1 MIGIIDYGLGNVKA
15 FSNVYKNLN
24 IPNKIIKNADELKYV
39 DRIIL
44 PGVGA
49 FDYAMKK
56 LGDSGMQD
64 ALNMSV
70 VEKNTPVLGVCVG
83 MQILAESSE
92 EGELKGLGWISGRVK
107 KINFTSQ
114 NNPMIVPHMGWN
126 KVIPTKKGEELF
138 YGINLNPSFYFLH
151 SYYFECK
158 NKDRIISTSDYGQNF
173 TSAVKRK
180 NIYGIQFHPEKSH
193 SNGIKLLKNFSAL
206 DF

>member
-1 MIGIIDYGLGNVKA
+1 MIGIIDYGLRINVKA

-92 EGELKGLGWISGRVK
+92 EGELKRLGMDLR
-107 KINFTSQ
+107 
-114 NNPMIVPHMGWN
+114 
-126 KVIPTKKGEELF
+126 
-138 YGINLNPSFYFLH
+138 
-151 SYYFECK
+151 
-158 NKDRIISTSDYGQNF
+158 
-173 TSAVKRK
+173 
-180 NIYGIQFHPEKSH
+180 
-193 SNGIKLLKNFSAL
+193 
-206 DF
+206 

>member
-92 EGELKGLGWISGRVK
+92 GR
-107 KINFTSQ
+107 I
-114 NNPMIVPHMGWN
+114 
-126 KVIPTKKGEELF
+126 
-138 YGINLNPSFYFLH
+138 
-151 SYYFECK
+151 
-158 NKDRIISTSDYGQNF
+158 
-173 TSAVKRK
+173 KRA
-180 NIYGIQFHPEKSH
+180 GMD
-193 SNGIKLLKNFSAL
+193 LR
-206 DF
+206 